1 MRWRMLSALGA
12 ISFVLSLGRAEGKI
26 VDRIVAMVNHDLI
39 TQGDLD
45 RVLEEQVQ
53 ALRLYEGKSYTE
65 ARQIAEANVAT
76 RLEDLIDSTLL
87 DQEARRQ
94 EREKPELQI
103 SQLVLDEEIRN
114 FRKEQGLQDDAA
126 FERALK
132 AQNYT
137 QASFRQEMLKS
148 LRIKEL
154 LKREVVPRI
163 HVTDAEVIAFY
174 NEHRDKYLDKDAAR
188 NALREQRFLEER
200 EQYIRSLR
208 ERAMV
213 RILISF

>member
-1 MRWRMLSALGA
+1 MRWRMVSAVGA
-12 ISFVLSLGRAEGKI
+12 MSVVLSLGHAEGKI

-65 ARQIAEANVAT
+65 ARQIAEANAAA

-103 SQLVLDEEIRN
+103 SQLALDEEIRN

-126 FERALK
+126 FEKALRA
-132 AQNYT
+132 QHYT
-137 QASFRQEMLKS
+137 LTLFRQEMLKS
-148 LRIKEL
+148 LRVKEL

-174 NEHRDKYLDKDAAR
+174 NEHRDKYPDKDAAR
-188 NALREQRFLEER
+188 NVLREQRFLEER
-200 EQYIRSLR
+200 ARYIRSLR

-213 RILISF
+213 KILVSF

>member
-1 MRWRMLSALGA
+1 MLGTILALLVGLWVG
-12 ISFVLSLGRAEGKI
+12 SGRLEAKI
-26 VDRIVAMVNHDLI
+26 VDRIVAMVNLEVI

-45 RVLEEQVQ
+45 RLLNEQIQ
-53 ALRLYEGKSYTE
+53 ALRVYEGKSYEE
-65 ARQIAEANVAT
+65 ARQIAQADAAA
-76 RLEDLIDSTLL
+76 RLEDLIASTLL

-103 SQLVLDEEIRN
+103 SQLTLDEEIKK
-114 FRKEQGLQDDAA
+114 FREEQGLKDDAA
-126 FERALK
+126 FERALR

-137 QASFRQEMLKS
+137 QATFRREMLKS

-163 HVTDAEVIAFY
+163 HVTDAETIAFY
-174 NEHRDKYLDKDAAR
+174 EEHRAEYPDKDAAR
-188 NALREQRFLEER
+188 DVLRERRFAEER
-200 EQYIRSLR
+200 ERYIQSLR

-213 RILISF
+213 KILVSF